1 MTEKVEVTYG
11 DNSVEVEPRFYRIA
25 VGMLTMGL
33 PVMDVF
39 QGGLDAVSSG
49 GETGGPDDIVSIV
62 FPDSDSMEFF
72 SGFLIQHH
80 LFLNEDGVLQVS
92 GHFHVEMLDG
102 DIETTY
108 FVSVE
113 PAHLPALEACLV
125 AHTPSLSSLQN

>member
-1 MTEKVEVTYG
+1 
-11 DNSVEVEPRFYRIA
+11 
-25 VGMLTMGL
+25 
-33 PVMDVF
+33 
-39 QGGLDAVSSG
+39 
-49 GETGGPDDIVSIV
+49 
-62 FPDSDSMEFF
+62 MEFF